1 MDKISDLK
9 SVVIDTLDLNKAQD
23 IVTIDLKDKSSMA
36 DYMIIASGT
45 SSRHIQS
52 LSEQVLEKLKDN
64 GIKNSKIEG
73 KESNEWKLV
82 DGIDL
87 IVHIFHP
94 EKRKFYE
101 LEKIWSELIPKEK
114 IIIWKKFNCFLQFFL
129 PQFYLIIFLSSFVF
143 SSSINSA
150 EIDIYKKIDLFG
162 EVLEKI
168 NKEYVDEIDQ
178 SESMDSAINGL
189 LQSLD
194 PYSAYM
200 SPEIFQEMQTE
211 TSGEFGGLG
220 IEVSMEA
227 GVVKVIT
234 PIDDT
239 PASKAGIKAGD
250 YIVKINDIQVQ
261 GKSLSEAVDL
271 MRGLVGTDIELTI
284 RRRGVKKALT
294 FTITREIIE
303 VQSVKSDLLENNIG
317 YIRLTSFN
325 DNSSDQI
332 KKKIKKLKENENLKA
347 FILDLRNNPGGL
359 LTQAIKISD
368 FFLENGE
375 IVSTKSRKKS
385 ENRKWFAK
393 KGDITDGKPLLVL
406 INYGSA
412 SASEIVA
419 GALKDHKRAIIL
431 GENSYGKG
439 SVQSIIPLKNKGAI
453 RLTIAKYY
461 LPSGKSISEVGV
473 RPDIEVNE
481 EGEDFRIK
489 TDTDNQ
495 LNYAIKLLNG

>member
-1 MDKISDLK
+1 MKNFK
-9 SVVIDTLDLNKAQD
+9 S
-23 IVTIDLKDKSSMA
+23 
-36 DYMIIASGT
+36 
-45 SSRHIQS
+45 
-52 LSEQVLEKLKDN
+52 
-64 GIKNSKIEG
+64 
-73 KESNEWKLV
+73 
-82 DGIDL
+82 
-87 IVHIFHP
+87 
-94 EKRKFYE
+94 
-101 LEKIWSELIPKEK
+101 
-114 IIIWKKFNCFLQFFL
+114 
-129 PQFYLIIFLSSFVF
+129 YLIIFF
-143 SSSINSA
+143 SIFFFNNNLNSA

-168 NKEYVDEIDQ
+168 NKEYVDEINQ

-200 SPEIFQEMQTE
+200 SPKILKQMQTE

-227 GVVKVIT
+227 GVVKVIS

-239 PASKAGIKAGD
+239 PASKAGLKAGD
-250 YIVKINDIQVQ
+250 YIVKINNIQVQ
-261 GKSLSEAVDL
+261 GKSLAEAVDL
-271 MRGLVGTDIELTI
+271 MRGPVGSGIELTV
-284 RRRGVKKALT
+284 RRRGEKKALT
-294 FTITREIIE
+294 FNITREIIE
-303 VQSVKSDLLENNIG
+303 IQSVKSEILENNIG

-325 DNSSDQI
+325 ENSSDQI
-332 KKKIKKLKENENLKA
+332 EKQIKKLKKNENLNA

-359 LTQAIKISD
+359 LSQAITISD
-368 FFLENGE
+368 FFLDNGE

-393 KGDITDGKPLLVL
+393 KGDITDGKTLLVL

-419 GALKDHKRAIIL
+419 GALKDHKRAIIV

-453 RLTIAKYY
+453 RLTVAKYY

-473 RPDIEVNE
+473 RPDIEINE
-481 EGEDFRIK
+481 EGDDFKIK
-489 TDTDNQ
+489 SETDNQ
-495 LNYAIKLLNG
+495 LRYAIKLLNG